1 MSNRFDYKNFYFSFL
16 LNGVFGQMQQLY
28 DYQPERWGWGYNYI
42 SDMNYWTPENPDA
55 DVVSPAY
62 NPYDKME
69 FYKKVN
75 YVAIKNITLGYNFPK
90 QMTSKIGIAG
100 LGVNVSVNNAYTF
113 SNVKNWLNLEAG
125 SSYNMATAYPTAR
138 SYMFGLNVTF

>member
-1 MSNRFDYKNFYFSFL
+1 
-16 LNGVFGQMQQLY
+16 
-28 DYQPERWGWGYNYI
+28 
-42 SDMNYWTPENPDA
+42 
-55 DVVSPAY
+55 
-62 NPYDKME
+62 ME